1 MENKKIELGKE
12 YGFAGYRWVP
22 VEINE
27 ECQEAVMQSLGVTA
41 GPWPGYSMS
50 QFGNGDYYTQDI
62 SGKDIGDYD
71 EKTRALMKQIK
82 PVSLIDS
89 LYLPSF
95 EDIDDNTIWKAA
107 LAKAASN
114 HNLFESLYTIAW
126 LGTVNGSSGAWYVN
140 WNKYVGRNGGQYVSY
155 VVAPAFNLD
164 LSKIEIVG
172 DKIIKKAQPAP
183 SLFEHDDNCQ
193 EHQLL
198 GKTYKLAGYDWTVCE
213 VDKEHH
219 IAVIQSHGV
228 TSGAWP
234 GYTMPQFGNGNYYS
248 KSIDG
253 EDISAYDNKMKELYD
268 TIKDAENTSASYGKG
283 LYLISME
290 KAGFAKWCKSGFGNY
305 CQTLKK
311 AASHGSS
318 FGASVNVAW
327 TGTYYGNSGDA
338 WVVNSNGD
346 TYGNYQ
352 SGSFVVAPAFNLD
365 LSKVEIMGDEIV
377 IAGTKLCV
385 AEESIQKASK
395 DSKQMWIIATCDS
408 DGEGIWMDKIEATE
422 DQIKNK
428 MVDMVA
434 NLRGEDPDAYE
445 NGTEWPDEVQTNGTL
460 FANKDSLYACANFV
474 HSHVDISAIRL
485 DDIPEINQ

>member
-164 LSKIEIVG
+164 LSKI
-172 DKIIKKAQPAP
+172 D
-183 SLFEHDDNCQ
+183 
-193 EHQLL
+193 
-198 GKTYKLAGYDWTVCE
+198 
-213 VDKEHH
+213 
-219 IAVIQSHGV
+219 
-228 TSGAWP
+228 
-234 GYTMPQFGNGNYYS
+234 
-248 KSIDG
+248 
-253 EDISAYDNKMKELYD
+253 
-268 TIKDAENTSASYGKG
+268 
-283 LYLISME
+283 
-290 KAGFAKWCKSGFGNY
+290 
-305 CQTLKK
+305 
-311 AASHGSS
+311 
-318 FGASVNVAW
+318 
-327 TGTYYGNSGDA
+327 
-338 WVVNSNGD
+338 
-346 TYGNYQ
+346 
-352 SGSFVVAPAFNLD
+352 
-365 LSKVEIMGDEIV
+365 IMGDEIV

-485 DDIPEINQ
+485 DDIPKINQ